1 MIGRFRCMSSDMI
14 FDYCICLRIFLC
26 IIHKFYMFDVSYDS
40 EFCLSGIQEKS
51 CSFSDSI
58 HTVSR

>member
-1 MIGRFRCMSSDMI
+1 
-14 FDYCICLRIFLC
+14 
-26 IIHKFYMFDVSYDS
+26 MFDVSYDS